1 MPPEPPLH
9 EIELARDAGRLR
21 IVLRGEIDVVAR
33 PELEQVIRGLDPV
46 GLERVTVDIREAT
59 FLDSTGLNMAHRLDR
74 WGRDHGVVVVFT
86 RAIPKVTRALRA
98 AGLTLSLTFSD
109 APEDQLP
116 SPS

>member
-1 MPPEPPLH
+1 VPPEPPLH

-59 FLDSTGLNMAHRLDR
+59 FLDSTGLNMAHRLDH
-74 WGRDHGVVVVFT
+74 WGREHAVAVLFT
-86 RAIPKVTRALRA
+86 RAIPEVTRALRT
-98 AGLTLSLTFSD
+98 AGLTLTFSD
-109 APEDQLP
+109 APEDQLALP
-116 SPS
+116 D